1 MDVPNPPRLLDQ
13 VRTVIRRKHMSRAT
27 EKAYVQWV
35 RRFIL
40 FHNKQH
46 PR

>member
-1 MDVPNPPRLLDQ
+1 MDVPNPPRLLEQ
-13 VRTVIRRKHMSRAT
+13 VRTVIRRKLMSRAT
-27 EKAYVQWV
+27 EKAYVQWI